1 MQPYQTFEAAALTAA
16 KPMGRDSKKHKSL
29 KAIIDNV
36 SFTLALKAESDSEAS
51 DSLPTIA
58 DFSDIEDKDLP
69 F

>member
-1 MQPYQTFEAAALTAA
+1 MLTAA

-51 DSLPTIA
+51 DSLPTERPGLSPITAA